1 MPKGFKNL
9 NKAENLESKRQTNS
23 IKTPLHIAIIMDG
36 NGRWAK
42 KHGLPRIQGHRK
54 GVENIR
60 NIVRIA
66 MINKIQYLTL
76 YAFSTENWSRP
87 ASEVHGLIELL
98 ASVIDR
104 ETKELH
110 KQNIRIKHLG
120 RTENLSQN
128 LQRSIQKAV
137 EITKNNIGLT
147 LNVAFD
153 YGGRNELL
161 EAAKKIIKDK
171 INPDLLD
178 ETSFEKYLYSSGI
191 PDPDLIIRTA
201 GEMRLSNF
209 LLWQAAYSEYY
220 FTKTLWPDFD
230 EIDMDKALSEYYKRK
245 RQFGQIEDESN

>member
-1 MPKGFKNL
+1 M
-9 NKAENLESKRQTNS
+9 
-23 IKTPLHIAIIMDG
+23 
-36 NGRWAK
+36 
-42 KHGLPRIQGHRK
+42 
-54 GVENIR
+54 
-60 NIVRIA
+60 
-66 MINKIQYLTL
+66 
-76 YAFSTENWSRP
+76 
-87 ASEVHGLIELL
+87 IELL

-128 LQRSIQKAV
+128 LQISIQKAV

>member
-128 LQRSIQKAV
+128 LQISIQKAV

-171 INPDLLD
+171 VNPDLLD

>member
-9 NKAENLESKRQTNS
+9 NQAENLESKRQTNS

-54 GVENIR
+54 GVDNIR

-161 EAAKKIIKDK
+161 EAAKNIIREKV
-171 INPDLLD
+171 NPDLLD

-209 LLWQAAYSEYY
+209 LLWQTAYSEYY

>member
-9 NKAENLESKRQTNS
+9 NKAENLESKLQTNS

-120 RTENLSQN
+120 RTEKLSEN

>member
-110 KQNIRIKHLG
+110 KQNIRIKHLV

-171 INPDLLD
+171 INPYLLD